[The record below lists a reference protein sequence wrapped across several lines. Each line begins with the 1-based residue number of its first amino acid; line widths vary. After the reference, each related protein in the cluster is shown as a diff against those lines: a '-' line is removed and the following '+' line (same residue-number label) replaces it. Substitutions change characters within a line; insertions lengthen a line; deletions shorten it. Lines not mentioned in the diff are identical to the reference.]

1 MNFLKLLSKGILW
14 FLGSLPQRKEDD
26 KKEEIIKT
34 IPREI
39 KTQKK
44 KTEVISDTKLGSKQ
58 ESIVKKTKK
67 INSPK
72 LDLKKEEKTNQ
83 KRSKNKSM
91 KNEIIEIKP
100 KNKVKDNDLT
110 ILEVKTPGNQSL
122 KSEKIPNKTEPLKF
136 DNNTIKDKTNLPEIV
151 IDDGFSINIASA
163 KKQRDEDVETR
174 SILDEIFKEEE
185 EQSPPEKEFIN
196 SETNIKTLPYQSHF
210 HKLIKIIK
218 NESNGSDSISRKVIE
233 DFAEENNLMPD
244 VLIDSIND
252 YSLEKFNELLLE
264 EEEGDD
270 SVYVE
275 IELLTQICKS
285 NEYLND

>member
-1 MNFLKLLSKGILW
+1 MNFLKILAKGFLW

-44 KTEVISDTKLGSKQ
+44 KPEVISDTKLGSKQ
-58 ESIVKKTKK
+58 ESKVKKTKK

-72 LDLKKEEKTNQ
+72 LDLKKKEKTNQ
-83 KRSKNKSM
+83 KRSKNKNQ

-110 ILEVKTPGNQSL
+110 ILEVKNPGNQSL

-136 DNNTIKDKTNLPEIV
+136 DNKTIKDKTNLPEIV

-185 EQSPPEKEFIN
+185 ESPPEKEFIN
-196 SETNIKTLPYQSHF
+196 SGTNIKTFPYQSYF

-244 VLIDSIND
+244 VLIDSINE

-264 EEEGDD
+264 EEGDD
-270 SVYVE
+270 SVYIE